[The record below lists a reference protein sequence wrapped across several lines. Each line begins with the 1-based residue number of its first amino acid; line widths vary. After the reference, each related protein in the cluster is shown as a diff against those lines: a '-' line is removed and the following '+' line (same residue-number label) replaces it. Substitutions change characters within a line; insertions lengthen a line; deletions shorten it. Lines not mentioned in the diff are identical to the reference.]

1 MKLLTT
7 ISALLIAGL
16 AGTQA
21 SAAEIRIKDITTI
34 QGVRI
39 NKLTGFG
46 LVTGLN
52 GTGGKS
58 PITRQFAQNIL
69 QRFGIRSDGNQR
81 LTVADDARQKTDN
94 LSVVTV
100 TAEVPPF
107 AKRGSRIDVTV
118 SAFDDASS
126 LQGGTLVLTP
136 LFGLDNEVYAIGSG
150 AISIGGFSFNGDAAR
165 ITKNHPT
172 VGRIPNG
179 AIIEEE
185 IETSVGEDGRVRLL
199 LHQADYETAS
209 RTAAVIRVKGQVD
222 AYVIDAGT
230 IELKLSPKQLLNMAA
245 TIGQVRNL
253 KVRPDNKA
261 RVVINER
268 TGTVIIGE
276 NVRLATVAI
285 THANL
290 AVINTENPQVS
301 QPNPFNQSGE
311 TTVTPQTV
319 IDVVEENAP
328 INVFEESA
336 TVGDVAAAL
345 NALGV
350 APRDLSSIFQQLKE
364 SGALHAELEFK

>member
-1 MKLLTT
+1 M
-7 ISALLIAGL
+7 
-16 AGTQA
+16 
-21 SAAEIRIKDITTI
+21 
-34 QGVRI
+34 
-39 NKLTGFG
+39 
-46 LVTGLN
+46 
-52 GTGGKS
+52 
-58 PITRQFAQNIL
+58 
-69 QRFGIRSDGNQR
+69 
-81 LTVADDARQKTDN
+81 
-94 LSVVTV
+94 

>member
-1 MKLLTT
+1 MKLLNTLV
-7 ISALLIAGL
+7 ALLIAGL

-81 LTVADDARQKTDN
+81 LGVRDDARQKTDN

-209 RTAAVIRVKGQVD
+209 RTAAVIRARGQVD
-222 AYVIDAGT
+222 AFVIDAGT
-230 IELKLSPKQLLNMAA
+230 IELKLSPKQQLNMAA

-311 TTVTPQTV
+311 TTVTPQTT

-328 INVFEESA
+328 INVFDESA

>member
-276 NVRLATVAI
+276 NVRLATGAI
-285 THANL
+285 PHANL
-290 AVINTENPQVS
+290 ALINTENPQVS

-364 SGALHAELEFK
+364 SGALHAERGFK

>member
-350 APRDLSSIFQQLKE
+350 APRDLSSIVQQLKE
-364 SGALHAELEFK
+364 AGALHAELEFK

>member
-364 SGALHAELEFK
+364 AGSLYADLEFK

>member
-1 MKLLTT
+1 MNLLNTLV
-7 ISALLIAGL
+7 ALLLASL

-69 QRFGIRSDGNQR
+69 QRFGIRSDGDQR
-81 LTVADDARQKTDN
+81 LTVRDDAKQKTDN

-126 LQGGTLVLTP
+126 LQGGTLLLTP

-185 IETSVGEDGRVRLL
+185 IETSIGEDGRVRLL

-209 RTAAVIRVKGQVD
+209 RTTAVIRARGQVD
-222 AYVIDAGT
+222 AFVIDAGT
-230 IELKLSPKQLLNMAA
+230 IELKLSPKQQLNMAA

-311 TTVTPQTV
+311 TTVTPQTT

-328 INVFEESA
+328 INVFDESA